1 MEPIPDH
8 ELSKVTGGNAADVE
22 AGLAELEK
30 GKELLRDITEGLTIG
45 DSFAASGGGSIAQE
59 TG

>member
-1 MEPIPDH
+1 MEPIPDN
-8 ELSKVTGGNAADVE
+8 ELDKVTGGSETDVE

-30 GKELLRDITEGLTIG
+30 GKELLREAAEGLPG
-45 DSFAASGGGSIAQE
+45 SDNFAAKGGGSIAQE